1 MFDFYL
7 WGVLSVCIL
16 GFLTAYGST
25 RDCFHP
31 LVILLSMLVVNY
43 WYTPWVLVKNGS
55 LDSFLDLGQRE
66 FVQTIYFFGV
76 VALILGCFIGGGLK
90 RASFVRTDRL
100 TAALSSS
107 ALRSAGY
114 LVGAIAFAGWCSTI
128 VGVGGFGEAFGR
140 SYGGGWS
147 DYGYLRDA
155 QLALFPAMMMLMP
168 SMMSRKSDLILKIVV
183 ALFAL
188 PSLTQGLLGARR
200 GPTFML
206 FATLG
211 MAWYLYRNR
220 RPALFKMAVSATC
233 LGYLILFLVAN
244 RDSIYIGSS
253 FADLKYDVVGE
264 LTGTQDRAQSGNSG
278 NEYVYGAGSI
288 LNAEASNHFFWGRRY
303 LAEIVV
309 RPVPRQ
315 LWPNKYADFGVP
327 ELEMNAGTGGK
338 VFHETLGW
346 RGAPGSAPGIVADLW
361 IELRYGAIPAMFV
374 IGWLYGRSWRKAI
387 DTGGFWILQYIV
399 AVVLSLYLVMQ
410 TMEAVIFRFLILSAP
425 IWLTWFLIS
434 RSSRPRAAA
443 GQVKLRRL
451 RVA

>member
-1 MFDFYL
+1 MFDLYL
-7 WGVLSVCIL
+7 WGVLLFCIL
-16 GFLTAYGST
+16 GFLIAYGST

-31 LVILLSMLVVNY
+31 LVILLPMLVVNY
-43 WYTPWVLVKNGS
+43 WYTPWVLVKGGS
-55 LDSFLDLGQRE
+55 LNAFLDLGQRD

-76 VALILGCFIGGGLK
+76 IAIMVGCFAGGGLK
-90 RASFVRTDRL
+90 RVSLGRTERL
-100 TAALSSS
+100 TAALMSPT
-107 ALRSAGY
+107 LRNAGY
-114 LVGAIAFAGWCSTI
+114 FVGALAFLGWSVTI
-128 VGVGGFGEAFGR
+128 VGVGGIGQAFGR

-155 QLALFPAMMMLMP
+155 QLALFPALMMLMP
-168 SMMSRKSDLILKIVV
+168 TLMNKKSDLGLKIVV
-183 ALFAL
+183 FLFAA
-188 PSLTQGLLGARR
+188 PSLIQGLLGARR

-220 RPALFKMAVSATC
+220 RPALFRFAISATC

-253 FADLKYDVVGE
+253 FSGLNYDVIGE
-264 LTGTQDRAQSGNSG
+264 LTGTQGHTGSGSSG

-303 LAEIVV
+303 LAEILV

-327 ELEMNAGTGGK
+327 ELETNAGTGGK
-338 VFHETLGW
+338 IFHETLGW
-346 RGAPGSAPGIVADLW
+346 NGAVGSAPGIVADLW

-387 DTGGFWILQYIV
+387 DKGGFWILQYIV

-425 IWLTWFLIS
+425 IWLTWFLIN
-434 RSSRPRAAA
+434 RSMKPRRVAE
-443 GQVKLRRL
+443 QIRLRRL

>member
-7 WGVLSVCIL
+7 WGVLVICIL
-16 GFLTAYGST
+16 GFLVAFGTT

-31 LVILLSMLVVNY
+31 LVILLPMIVTNY
-43 WYTPWVLVKNGS
+43 WYTPWTLVKNGS
-55 LDSFLDLGQRE
+55 LDAFLDIEQRD

-76 VALILGCFIGGGLK
+76 VALLLGCFVGSGLK
-90 RASFVRTDRL
+90 RVSLGRTHRL
-100 TAALSSS
+100 TAALSSPT
-107 ALRSAGY
+107 LRSAGY
-114 LVGAIAFAGWCSTI
+114 LVGALALAGWSVTI
-128 VGVGGFGEAFGR
+128 VGVGGIGQAFGR

-168 SMMSRKSDLILKIVV
+168 TMMTKKSDLGLKIAVV
-183 ALFAL
+183 LFAL
-188 PSLTQGLLGARR
+188 PSLIQGLLGARR

-220 RPALFKMAVSATC
+220 RPALFHMVVSATC

-253 FADLKYDVVGE
+253 FTGLNYDVVGE
-264 LTGTQDRAQSGNSG
+264 LTGTLGHTESGSSG

-303 LAEIVV
+303 LAEILV

-327 ELEMNAGTGGK
+327 ELETNAGTGGK
-338 VFHETLGW
+338 IFHETLGW
-346 RGAPGSAPGIVADLW
+346 NGAVGSAPGIVADLW
-361 IELRYGAIPAMFV
+361 IEVRFGAIPAMAM

-387 DTGGFWILQYIV
+387 DKGGFWILQYIV

-410 TMEAVIFRFLILSAP
+410 TMEAVIFRFLILSVP
-425 IWLTWFLIS
+425 IWLTWFLMR
-434 RSSRPRAAA
+434 RSSRRRPVP
-443 GQVKLRRL
+443 GQVRVRRL